1 MSHFPNTRREV
12 FLTFCKVFQ
21 TEDRATFSHIKL
33 DYLPEKHFKLT
44 LKCVEN
50 WLANSKYIHWI
61 QTDGKQR
68 RLFSSCF
75 NIKPSLTHD

>member
-21 TEDRATFSHIKL
+21 TEDCATFSQIKL

-50 WLANSKYIHWI
+50 SQIVNIYI
-61 QTDGKQR
+61 GFR
-68 RLFSSCF
+68 RRVNKGDCFHPVSISS
-75 NIKPSLTHD
+75 LV